1 MPTLTVATVG
11 SGTSDDPVRPDLPDT
26 AAYAVVARH
35 PDGTVTVEV
44 DDSYL
49 QPARDAATRLT
60 VVDKVKADALTDEQ
74 VATIAPL
81 FDPLTAG
88 TQVDT
93 GDVYRWDGTL
103 VEALQPHT
111 VEAWWLDLASLPPSL
126 YKVHRT
132 DDGTGPIEWQPGI
145 SVTTEDQVWY
155 DGVLY
160 DVLQG
165 HTTQTGWEPPNVPN
179 LFTPVEV

>member
-1 MPTLTVATVG
+1 MRVPLIG
-11 SGTSDDPVRPDLPDT
+11 SGTSADPFRPDLPDGVAWT
-26 AAYAVVARH
+26 VVEDH
-35 PDGTVTVEV
+35 GDGTVTVEGA
-44 DDSYL
+44 DGWL
-49 QPARDAATRLT
+49 NPARDAAARLT
-60 VVDKVKADALTDEQ
+60 VVDKVKADALTDVE
-74 VATIAPL
+74 VAKVAPL

-160 DVLQG
+160 DVIQA
-165 HTTQTGWEPPNVPN
+165 HTTQEGWTPPATPA

>member
-1 MPTLTVATVG
+1 MKRVDRNQVFDSNGNLISEEVVEVVEYP
-11 SGTSDDPVRPDLPDT
+11 SPEQS
-26 AAYAVVARH
+26 AAAVARIVAAEKVRA
-35 PDGTVTVEV
+35 DVLSEAEVEAV
-44 DDSYL
+44 SGLYDD
-49 QPARDAATRLT
+49 
-60 VVDKVKADALTDEQ
+60 
-74 VATIAPL
+74 
-81 FDPLTAG
+81 LTAG
-88 TQVDT
+88 TAVAT

-132 DDGTGPIEWQPGI
+132 DDGSGPIEWQPGI

-160 DVLQG
+160 DVIQG

-179 LFTPVEV
+179 LFTPADVS